1 MLKLSIKFLFIPL
14 CLLIYLSY
22 NIWAYDNRSA
32 NNLSAYCNIDF
43 KGVQPSTETLG
54 ATLELVDYRYSSK
67 PLEPTLTIYVD
78 DNIYQISN
86 LKIKQINSDYSLA
99 KLLDK
104 NFAKNEYHLFAEFP
118 LQILKNL
125 KTAKKV
131 QIGFN
136 YHENRAIL
144 LPLSAIDLK
153 YWQNQLTHIK

>member
-78 DNIYQISN
+78 DNIYQINISHNSN
-86 LKIKQINSDYSLA
+86 LKRKEVL
-99 KLLDK
+99 KLYQV
-104 NFAKNEYHLFAEFP
+104 E
-118 LQILKNL
+118 
-125 KTAKKV
+125 
-131 QIGFN
+131 
-136 YHENRAIL
+136 
-144 LPLSAIDLK
+144 
-153 YWQNQLTHIK
+153 QNQHICLKKLYPKML